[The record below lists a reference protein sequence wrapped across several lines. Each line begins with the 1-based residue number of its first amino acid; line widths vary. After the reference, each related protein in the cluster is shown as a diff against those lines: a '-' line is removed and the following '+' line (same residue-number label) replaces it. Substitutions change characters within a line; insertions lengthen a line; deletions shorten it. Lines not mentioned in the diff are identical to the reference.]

1 MAYKQVVPKCSEPD
15 CPSQRYCKGLC
26 KAHYRR
32 LIGELS
38 SPVKHYAR
46 NKGAACRLACDKP
59 AYARSLCKAH
69 YHRLL
74 SGKADWYGKLRTRI
88 PAGALAMGR
97 VWVRGKY
104 ADMFCKLAEA
114 RGMTLNELASNLLE
128 EYAQA
133 RLAGR
138 LDDRRADF

>member
-38 SPVKHYAR
+38 APVKHYIR
-46 NKGAACRLACDKP
+46 NKGAACRLVCDKP
-59 AYARSLCKAH
+59 AYAKGLCKAH

-74 SGKADWYGKLRTRI
+74 SGKAEWYGQLRTRI
-88 PAGALAMGR
+88 PVGALPVGR
-97 VWVRGKY
+97 VWVRSKY
-104 ADMFCKLAEA
+104 AEFFRKLAEA
-114 RGMTLNELASNLLE
+114 RGMTLNQLACDLLE
-128 EYAQA
+128 EYAKA

-138 LDDRRADF
+138 LEVER